1 MIIDFT
7 DITKNNPSFRAY
19 GGANGIKKGI
29 LFHGK
34 PYMLKIE
41 HRGKK
46 KNKDYKHSVLSEYIS
61 SKIYSML
68 DIPTQ
73 EVVLGKI
80 YDNGKEKLCV
90 ACKDF
95 KEKGEYLYEFLN
107 IKNSV
112 LTENSSNGSGTE
124 LAEILEAIDKQ
135 NFCPASEVKERFWEM
150 FVVDTYLGNFDR
162 HNGNWGFLVNEN
174 TGIKHLAPVFDCGS
188 CLYPAPTDEQLHVF
202 LNDPKEMEKRVYV
215 FPNSIIEENGKKIN
229 YHEFLQSTLNED
241 CLKAVRKMILKIE
254 EKSNDIKDFI
264 NHIEVLSPVRKKFYT
279 QILRM
284 RRERI
289 LQPALERANK
299 LMKKSHKQKI
309 VMKFSDK
316 DKSNNRVMNR

>member
-7 DITKNNPSFRAY
+7 EIARNTPSFRAY

-29 LFHGK
+29 LFNGK

-46 KNKDYKHSVLSEYIS
+46 KNKEYKHSVLSEYIS

-73 EVVLGKI
+73 EVILGKI
-80 YDNGKEKLCV
+80 YDNEKEKLCV

-95 KEKGEYLYEFLN
+95 KKKGEYLYEFLN

-124 LAEILEAIDKQ
+124 LKEILEAIDMQ
-135 NFCPASEVKERFWEM
+135 NFCPSDIVKERFWEM
-150 FVVDTYLGNFDR
+150 FVIDAYLGNFDR
-162 HNGNWGFLVNEN
+162 HNGNWGFLVNEETN
-174 TGIKHLAPVFDCGS
+174 TKRLAPVFDCGS
-188 CLYPAPTDEQLHVF
+188 CLYPAPTDEQLQTF
-202 LNDPKEMEKRVYV
+202 LNDSKEMEKRLYV

-229 YHEFLQSTLNED
+229 YNEFLQTTLNDD
-241 CLKAVRKMILKIE
+241 CLRAIKKMIPKIE
-254 EKSNDIKDFI
+254 KEADKIRDFI
-264 NHIEVLSPVRKKFYT
+264 NNIEVLTPVRKQFYT
-279 QILRM
+279 QILKM
-284 RRERI
+284 RREKI
-289 LQPALERANK
+289 LQPALKRANS
-299 LMKKSHKQKI
+299 LNKSTKQKI
-309 VMKFSDK
+309 VMNYKGK
-316 DKSNNRVMNR
+316 DNNHSMSR

>member
-7 DITKNNPSFRAY
+7 NIAKNNPSFRAY

-174 TGIKHLAPVFDCGS
+174 TGIKHLAPVFDCES

-309 VMKFSDK
+309 VMKFPDK